1 MIKNGSFKYDNGVF
15 EFGDD
20 GVRFVIER
28 LNRNDEL
35 IKSEIFVCGPL
46 VVLAASRSKDQN
58 GWGRLLYWK
67 DGDDKEHKLA
77 IPMTVFQSDGR
88 LLREILSDG
97 GLIFGVSQKQ
107 RALLLSYIINFPI
120 SDKVWCTDRVG
131 WNGSAYVFPDKCI
144 GDEVIYQGDPSS
156 LWMKEKGSINEWIEG
171 VSKLCDGNSRLVLVI
186 SLALCGPLLKKID
199 HENFGINLFGRSS
212 IGKTTAA
219 KVAFSIY
226 GDPREIRSWLTTS
239 NGVEAMAIDHNDSML
254 VIDELGQGD
263 IMQIAKAAYTLA
275 NGTGKSRATINGK
288 SKATNKWRLT
298 FLVTGEQ
305 TLGDL
310 KAQQGMKINVGEEV
324 RLLDMPADSGKSKG
338 LFEYL
343 HGYDAEVFASLLT
356 ANSNKNF
363 GAVGYAWIKSIA
375 NDNTIGI
382 EVCRLAKSYQSLF
395 SLNDLS
401 SSVHLRVARHIA
413 LLAAVGEVATK
424 LGLTGWRSGVSLQS
438 ALQCFFAWKKVFG
451 EGIKE
456 EVNIIKS
463 VKSYLLKYGST
474 RFEVLPKS
482 GNSEIYDRVGYKI
495 INSDESIKYYIFDQ
509 ELKEIAGNPDIHLIR
524 KSLNN
529 IGLLT
534 AGGDGRLTRKERLPG
549 FSYTQRF
556 NVLIM

>member
-1 MIKNGSFKYDNGVF
+1 MIKKGSFKYDNGLF
-15 EFGDD
+15 EFGEES
-20 GVRFVIER
+20 VRFVIER
-28 LNRNDEL
+28 LDRNEEL

-46 VVLAASRSKDQN
+46 VVLAASRAKDQN
-58 GWGRLLYWK
+58 GWGRLLYWR

-77 IPMTVFQSDGR
+77 IPMTAFQSDGR

-120 SDKVWCTDRVG
+120 SDKIWCTDKVG
-131 WNGSAYVFPDKCI
+131 WHDNSYVLPDRCL
-144 GDEVIYQGDPSS
+144 GGEVIFQGDHSS
-156 LWMKEKGSINEWIEG
+156 LWMKSKGDVSEWING
-171 VSKLCDGNSRLVLVI
+171 VSKLCEGNSRLVLVI
-186 SLALCGPLLKKID
+186 SLAFCGPLLKKIGY
-199 HENFGINLFGRSS
+199 ENFGINLFGRSS

-219 KVAFSIY
+219 KVAFGVY
-226 GDPREIRSWLTTS
+226 GDPKEIRSWLTTA
-239 NGVEAMAIDHNDSML
+239 NGIEAMATDHNDSIL
-254 VIDELGQGD
+254 VVDEIGQGD
-263 IMQIAKAAYTLA
+263 ILQISKAAYTLA
-275 NGTGKSRATINGK
+275 NGTGKARATIHGK
-288 SKATNKWRLT
+288 SKATSKWHLS
-298 FLVTGEQ
+298 FLVSGEQ

-324 RLLDMPADSGKSKG
+324 RLLDLPADSGKGKG
-338 LFEYL
+338 LFDDL
-343 HGYDAEVFASLLT
+343 HGYEADVFARVLT
-356 ANSNKNF
+356 ENSTKNH
-363 GAVGYAWIKSIA
+363 GSVGMAWIKHIV
-375 NDNTIGI
+375 NDNKIGA
-382 EVCRLAKSYQSLF
+382 EVSRLANSYQSLF
-395 SLNDLS
+395 SSNDLS
-401 SSVHLRVARHIA
+401 SSAHLRVARHIA
-413 LLAAVGEVATK
+413 LLAAVGEVATE
-424 LGLTGWRSGVSLQS
+424 LGLTGWKPGVSLQS
-438 ALQCFFAWKKVFG
+438 ALQCFFSWKQVFG

-456 EVNIIKS
+456 EVNIITS

-556 NVLIM
+556 NVIIM